1 MPENKLEAERD
12 EEKPQRK
19 RRLTLM
25 ESYGA
30 FSDDRLREVT
40 AKIRDLTSTKPTQD
54 TRSGNLENPLG
65 ESIGDPSFD
74 RIGDSIGVPIVDSIG
89 TPIQTPMEA
98 PIHSS
103 DVAPAASPH
112 EISNDSPL
120 HKLGR
125 SSLPSPFHSPI
136 EPADDSPTGSPNVS
150 PEGLS
155 KRGPILLTEN
165 QAILYFCLQKING
178 VVTSL
183 SRIARESR
191 ISEHTL
197 KSCLKKLR
205 QEGLIIYGGRR
216 NCGGRIGFTAKT
228 IERRIILRGDKG
240 RLSRKLQQIN
250 YQALSFTEPLD
261 ETVDA
266 AVEAPRLDHPMDH
279 LLDNQLDHPVEDPMT
294 HLVDHTTPRSLCSS
308 SYNMKE
314 QLLQGV
320 VLEEAFQDLNSRSL
334 MPFLEQFNSTEEL
347 QNFLDMANACITAAK
362 EGHGKPIQNP
372 NGFLIACLRAGYINP
387 PEGYKSRK
395 VRAQEK
401 RNQQLEEELATLRQL
416 KEREKQLRFELFQ
429 ASLTDEDQERL
440 EREARQKVNPNLGL
454 SATRQ
459 VEVYKED
466 ILKQWFEQRE
476 TP

>member
-1 MPENKLEAERD
+1 MPENKLEAERE

-40 AKIRDLTSTKPTQD
+40 AKIRDLTSPKTPED
-54 TRSGNLENPLG
+54 AYSDGRGGPLG
-65 ESIGDPSFD
+65 EPTDDPGNN
-74 RIGDSIGVPIVDSIG
+74 RIGDSIGETIDGSIG
-89 TPIQTPMEA
+89 TPIRTPIEASIYSSNVA
-98 PIHSS
+98 PIM
-103 DVAPAASPH
+103 SPH
-112 EISNDSPL
+112 EASHESPF
-120 HKLGR
+120 HKLDR
-125 SSLPSPFHSPI
+125 LSLQSPFHSPI
-136 EPADDSPTGSPNVS
+136 EPSDHSPTGSPNVS
-150 PEGLS
+150 PEGL
-155 KRGPILLTEN
+155 RTRAPVLLTEN

-205 QEGLIIYGGRR
+205 HEGLIIYGGRR

-240 RLSRKLQQIN
+240 RLSKRLQQIN
-250 YQALSFTEPLD
+250 YQALSFTETLD
-261 ETVDA
+261 DIVDA
-266 AVEAPRLDHPMDH
+266 AIEAQTLNYPIDHLMDN
-279 LLDNQLDHPVEDPMT
+279 LLDNPIENPIN
-294 HLVDHTTPRSLCSS
+294 HLMDHTSPSSPRSSS
-308 SYNMKE
+308 DNTKE
-314 QLLQGV
+314 HLLQALI
-320 VLEEAFQDLNSRSL
+320 LEDAFQDLNYRSL
-334 MPFLEQFNSTEEL
+334 VPFLEQFNSTEEL

-362 EGHGKPIQNP
+362 GGHGKPIQNP

-387 PEGYKSRK
+387 PDGYKSRK

-401 RNQQLEEELATLRQL
+401 KNQQLEEELATLRQL
-416 KEREKQLRFELFQ
+416 KEREKQLRFELFH

-454 SATRQ
+454 STTRQ